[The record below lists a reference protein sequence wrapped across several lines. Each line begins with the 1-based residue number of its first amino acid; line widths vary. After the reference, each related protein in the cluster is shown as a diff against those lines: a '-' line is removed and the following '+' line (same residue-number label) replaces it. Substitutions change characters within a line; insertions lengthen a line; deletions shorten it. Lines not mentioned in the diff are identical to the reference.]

1 MPAASTWTPECLQ
14 RAVDEVRALS
24 CMFGDGASPAEDPT
38 DVSHH
43 EPLLELA
50 ESALDAAKA
59 GAARSTRGG
68 ATDVEKATDDV
79 ATGTGSTGRS
89 YRAAMDSSMDVAR
102 SCSSRIARAA

>member
-43 EPLLELA
+43 ESLLELA
-50 ESALDAAKA
+50 ESALDAAEA
-59 GAARSTRGG
+59 SA
-68 ATDVEKATDDV
+68 
-79 ATGTGSTGRS
+79 GSTPGENTLHAVPALEITIKLLGVVFATPASALGGPHGPQQVRPT
-89 YRAAMDSSMDVAR
+89 
-102 SCSSRIARAA
+102 CFLN